1 MLYLPLLGIA
11 INWYL
16 TAQLLWTDLAFL
28 VLFLSLVV
36 AFYFLFGYHF
46 SVGYNGRWDGYNS
59 CRLSIHTKPSAWKA
73 DNSNNGETIVED
85 DAECKDQ
92 SSKDKGNEDNNGN
105 RVMQGLPI

>member
-1 MLYLPLLGIA
+1 VLYLPLLGIA

-46 SVGYNGRWDGYNS
+46 S
-59 CRLSIHTKPSAWKA
+59 
-73 DNSNNGETIVED
+73 
-85 DAECKDQ
+85 
-92 SSKDKGNEDNNGN
+92 
-105 RVMQGLPI
+105 